1 MVSAEGGG
9 GGGEGGGGGG
19 ERGGEGGGGGEGI
32 EGQRKEVVE
41 RCLRALTKS
50 SSAVSSRMRLGL
62 SFLR

>member
-1 MVSAEGGG
+1 MVLAEE

-19 ERGGEGGGGGEGI
+19 EGI
-32 EGQRKEVVE
+32 EGRRKEIVE